1 MADLAHVEVD
11 TVVNQQRLIRTAY
24 ALSGL
29 IVMFCLYAA
38 FTPKSI
44 LDSTR
49 RAFLADVMR
58 PTNTRLVNVKPG
70 DDDELSEVV
79 AGTHVPFAVDVQG
92 VRPRNV
98 TLHFSVDGGKFFA
111 VREVAPGSHLYD
123 PWQVTLTNVQ
133 QSMDYYL
140 TGGDAETT
148 RFHLEVL
155 PAPTITS
162 INHDLEFPKYTKLPP
177 RTNVDGGMIEAIEG
191 TKVKIHAKSNMAA
204 AVANIELA
212 GATPAPMTIDPDDST
227 ILTGEFTVQPPGKC
241 ADLHNQLPDDWRPAQ
256 SEPGDLRHSLDCRST
271 PHGAVY
277 PARQAG
283 NQGARQRQ
291 GRPRGD
297 WQ

>member
-1 MADLAHVEVD
+1 MATLEARAVADLAHVEVD

-29 IVMFCLYAA
+29 IVVFCLYAA

-111 VREVAPGSHLYD
+111 VREVIAGEPSVR
-123 PWQVTLTNVQ
+123 P
-133 QSMDYYL
+133 
-140 TGGDAETT
+140 
-148 RFHLEVL
+148 
-155 PAPTITS
+155 
-162 INHDLEFPKYTKLPP
+162 
-177 RTNVDGGMIEAIEG
+177 
-191 TKVKIHAKSNMAA
+191 
-204 AVANIELA
+204 LA
-212 GATPAPMTIDPDDST
+212 GHAH
-227 ILTGEFTVQPPGKC
+227 E
-241 ADLHNQLPDDWRPAQ
+241 
-256 SEPGDLRHSLDCRST
+256 RSAE
-271 PHGAVY
+271 HGLLSD
-277 PARQAG
+277 R
-283 NQGARQRQ
+283 R
-291 GRPRGD
+291 
-297 WQ
+297 